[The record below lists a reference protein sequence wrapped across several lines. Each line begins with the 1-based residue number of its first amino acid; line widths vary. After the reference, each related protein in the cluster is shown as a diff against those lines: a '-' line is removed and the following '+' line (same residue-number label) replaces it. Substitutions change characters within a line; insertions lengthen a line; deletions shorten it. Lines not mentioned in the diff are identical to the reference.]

1 MGDTQG
7 KNKKYIR
14 NLGREIHGN
23 EPYETSK

>member
-7 KNKKYIR
+7 KNKKCVQ
-14 NLGREIHGN
+14 NLGGEIHGN